1 MLSIQEVGSRI
12 LSDHPDNFY
21 VFLGSEYGIK
31 NTYLKHLKTYYGSYK
46 EVDKMSDILK
56 LFSTKR
62 LIPLEPKLYIVR
74 YDDEFLNT
82 LDNKMSLK
90 IASLDISG
98 TIVCI
103 YESDKASSKIKKYLP
118 DYAVSIDEV
127 APSYLLKYLKSEFD
141 IIPDSVLRDVVL
153 LGTNYQDCINMCMS
167 LSGLSSST
175 IHNLSKQTIAD
186 MLGKSSSY
194 NESKFKIMVMN
205 RNYIGMMNSIDL
217 DDMNYDS
224 CIYAIMSSMIELE
237 KVLTGSK
244 VSDSYRKYSEI
255 WDLRSVY
262 NLFMNCY
269 DQVVR
274 LRYSGMDPKY
284 SLLYLASLLRFRDI
298 PSMEDM

>member
-1 MLSIQEVGSRI
+1 MLSIQEVGSKI
-12 LSDHPDNFY
+12 LSNNPDKFY
-21 VFLGSEYGIK
+21 IFLGSEYGIK

-46 EVDKMSDILK
+46 EVEKMSDMIK

-62 LIPLEPKLYIVR
+62 LIPLKPELYVVR
-74 YDDEFLNT
+74 YDDDFLNS
-82 LDNKMSLK
+82 LDNKT
-90 IASLDISG
+90 ASRISGLEISG

-103 YESDKASSKIKKYLP
+103 YESDRASGKICKYLS
-118 DYAVSIDEV
+118 DYAVSVDDV
-127 APSYLLKYLKSEFD
+127 APSYILKYLKSEFTS
-141 IIPDSVLRDVVL
+141 IPDNVLRDVVI
-153 LGTNYQDCINMCMS
+153 LGSNYQDCINMCIS
-167 LSGLSSST
+167 IS
-175 IHNLSKQTIAD
+175 NLSTSCIQDLDKQTIAS
-186 MLGKSSSY
+186 MLGKSTSY
-194 NESKFKIMVMN
+194 NESKFKIMIMN